1 MGNEI
6 MSSHIIIGNICYI
19 CCLFSKYTQ
28 FPGDKCQI
36 TIFFAK
42 FVDIIL
48 PTDLFIMESLKGK
61 T

>member
-1 MGNEI
+1 MFVI
-6 MSSHIIIGNICYI
+6 YAVC
-19 CCLFSKYTQ
+19 FSKYTQ
-28 FPGDKCQI
+28 FPGDKRQI

>member
-1 MGNEI
+1 MLFVLA
-6 MSSHIIIGNICYI
+6 NIHNFRETNAR
-19 CCLFSKYTQ
+19 LPF
-28 FPGDKCQI
+28 
-36 TIFFAK
+36 FFAK

>member
-6 MSSHIIIGNICYI
+6 MSSHIIIGNIC
-19 CCLFSKYTQ
+19 FSKYTQ